1 MLKRGVWMVLGL
13 MVAVLVV
20 ASVAQDVQARPK
32 YFAEFKNAYEKVA
45 AEADKV
51 KCNVC
56 HFGQEKKNRND
67 YGKAVADA
75 LGEKNV
81 MDVEKIKEAL
91 KKAEKEKSA
100 TAGKT
105 FGDLIN
111 DGKLPGKS
119 PE

>member
-1 MLKRGVWMVLGL
+1 MQKSRCWMVLGL
-13 MVAVLVV
+13 LAMGLIVIA
-20 ASVAQDVQARPK
+20 ASQDAQARPK
-32 YFAEFKNAYEKVA
+32 YFAEFKNAYGNLA

-67 YGKAVADA
+67 YGKAIADA

-91 KKAEKEKSA
+91 KKAEKEKSS

-105 FGDLIN
+105 FGDLIK
-111 DGKLPGKS
+111 DGKLPGKN